1 MKVNVKGTML
11 MCHAAVE
18 AFRRR
23 SSNGHPADSAAIVRA
38 HVRQFTVAAAQS
50 SLAGTAVL
58 ATTVIYA
65 KPTTLQ
71 WERCI
76 VHR

>member
-11 MCHAAVE
+11 MCHAAVD

-38 HVRQFTVAAAQS
+38 HTCCRLSMEPQLHQPPFLL
-50 SLAGTAVL
+50 SLSMMHEPGWHSLLHV
-58 ATTVIYA
+58 Y
-65 KPTTLQ
+65 
-71 WERCI
+71 
-76 VHR
+76 